1 MAHSTSNIVR
11 RRRHLSGT
19 VDFLS
24 TKKWR
29 FWEKI
34 PGGVPK
40 WVWATGL
47 DRGRLSEI
55 IFLGRWI
62 SVGETDSGRAG
73 RDHFTGQYLG
83 TRSPVPGI
91 RCPIR
96 SSVRRHPGWVGPGHF
111 VSGHYFYSCCQR
123 WWRLLRSP
131 GFLVRLCGVVLCSFC
146 KKSFLVGCYR
156 GLFAILKQALRYAFF
171 QSF

>member
-73 RDHFTGQYLG
+73 RDHSTGQYLG

-96 SSVRRHPGWVGPGHF
+96 PSVADTQGGWALGTLCPGTIFILVASDGGGCF
-111 VSGHYFYSCCQR
+111 GLLVSWCDCVA
-123 WWRLLRSP
+123 W
-131 GFLVRLCGVVLCSFC
+131 FC
-146 KKSFLVGCYR
+146 VHSAKNPFWPGCYR
-156 GLFAILKQALRYAFF
+156 DLFPILKQALRYAFF